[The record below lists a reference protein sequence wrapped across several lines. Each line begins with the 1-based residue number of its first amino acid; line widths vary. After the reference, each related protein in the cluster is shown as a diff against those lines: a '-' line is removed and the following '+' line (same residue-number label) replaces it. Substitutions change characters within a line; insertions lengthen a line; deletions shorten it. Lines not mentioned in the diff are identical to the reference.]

1 MIKIDCE
8 GCKWSGA
15 ASSTAAFTPSLAH
28 YLTTIEQEKGG
39 GEKGRERKRER
50 HHYHVDDDVHCH
62 PTDSAYQLH
71 SGSQNL
77 LALPRRMA
85 AWMMEP
91 SVWMK
96 FLCCTAMFSTGCIP
110 LHVTLGR
117 NTACALTWS
126 TRCTWPQIILQSL
139 QVLLMKCLG
148 GKDKAACRSAITAG
162 QRCMSE
168 GKPMNVSFYNPV
180 STN

>member
-39 GEKGRERKRER
+39 DRERDREGER

-85 AWMMEP
+85 ACMMEP
-91 SVWMK
+91 SV
-96 FLCCTAMFSTGCIP
+96 
-110 LHVTLGR
+110 
-117 NTACALTWS
+117 
-126 TRCTWPQIILQSL
+126 
-139 QVLLMKCLG
+139 
-148 GKDKAACRSAITAG
+148 
-162 QRCMSE
+162 
-168 GKPMNVSFYNPV
+168 
-180 STN
+180 